1 MLLQTNSALCQVSVN
16 LFGTDTVAPGSMDL
30 NLNDPALNKIR
41 GTFEYRAWMSFA
53 RHPYALRRGNV
64 IILGD
69 LRFKARG
76 NDWSALQVEIP
87 SD

>member
-1 MLLQTNSALCQVSVN
+1 
-16 LFGTDTVAPGSMDL
+16 MDL